1 MPRQTLNTFNSLK
14 SDCVEHIVLLLKTSF
29 DSQYSIFITKQKD
42 SYLIGVLVEHSLPSD
57 SINFLSTLK
66 EFQ

>member
-1 MPRQTLNTFNSLK
+1 MYSSSLK
-14 SDCVEHIVLLLKTSF
+14 NKF

-42 SYLIGVLVEHSLPSD
+42 LDLTDILVEHSLPSD

-66 EFQ
+66 EFK